1 MKKEQKALL
10 IIQSIF
16 LLITCIASIISAV
29 NPITKTEKSIM
40 AMQAASIL
48 ISKVTCGTEAV

>member
-1 MKKEQKALL
+1 MITPKLIKL
-10 IIQSIF
+10 IIILMRLQY
-16 LLITCIASIISAV
+16 LASIISAV